1 MTGSSWWMDICKV
14 DRSVRNEEGWLS
26 SGFSMSLGDGGSTR
40 FWSDTW
46 VGCRELSNVF
56 PRLFL
61 LAADKNC
68 TVQDMGEWTNGNWTW
83 KLKWRRQL
91 RAWEEDLALQ
101 LMAVIEGQQPTY
113 GKQDEWSWKMGKTGH
128 YTVKTTY
135 EILSNREEDVVVNHK
150 KMWKSSIPSKVSV
163 FSWQLLQDKL
173 PTKDNLVK
181 RGVLNVNQD
190 NSCCWCA
197 TAPEKVDHFLLN
209 CDFAYNIWM
218 RVCRWW
224 GLTTVLSNT
233 YLSMFHQHWW
243 NGGKTVYKAWMAVWF
258 AVVWT
263 LWLGTNDKVF
273 QDLEASADKL
283 FDLIQIRSLHWVKGK
298 VGLDNVDL
306 TDWKSNPLR
315 SLKHGRPKF

>member
-1 MTGSSWWMDICKV
+1 
-14 DRSVRNEEGWLS
+14 
-26 SGFSMSLGDGGSTR
+26 
-40 FWSDTW
+40 
-46 VGCRELSNVF
+46 
-56 PRLFL
+56 
-61 LAADKNC
+61 
-68 TVQDMGEWTNGNWTW
+68 
-83 KLKWRRQL
+83 
-91 RAWEEDLALQ
+91 
-101 LMAVIEGQQPTY
+101 
-113 GKQDEWSWKMGKTGH
+113 
-128 YTVKTTY
+128 
-135 EILSNREEDVVVNHK
+135 
-150 KMWKSSIPSKVSV
+150 MWKSSIPSKVSV
-163 FSWQLLQDKL
+163 FSWQLLQDRL

-190 NSCCWCA
+190 NSYCWCA

-233 YLSMFHQHWW
+233 CVSMFHHHWW
-243 NGGKTVYKAWMAVWF
+243 NGGKTVNKAWMAVWF

-263 LWLGTNDKVF
+263 LWLGRNDKVF

-298 VGLDNVDL
+298 VGLDNVVL

-315 SLKHGRPKF
+315 SLKHGRAKF